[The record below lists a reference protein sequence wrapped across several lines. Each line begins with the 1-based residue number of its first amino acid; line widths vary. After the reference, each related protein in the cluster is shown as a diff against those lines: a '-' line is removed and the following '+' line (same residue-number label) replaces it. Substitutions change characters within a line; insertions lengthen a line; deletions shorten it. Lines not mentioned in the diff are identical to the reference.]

1 MPREDSCGRWP
12 GSATSISSDSG
23 GATGGREV
31 DVYKNPGQ
39 ITIIMAQRKGTP
51 MTAATTTNST
61 RLVRELLDA
70 ISETATALLAL
81 SDEDL
86 AHACSHGCA
95 LGGDIRRLIIHNT
108 GHDREHA
115 GNLASARARARRVQ
129 ESELAN
135 LLRDWLHARA
145 DLVGELMGADDELI
159 EAKSSDEGW
168 SIREHVEHVI
178 YWERDS
184 IACAIEEA
192 RT

>member
-1 MPREDSCGRWP
+1 MCLNR
-12 GSATSISSDSG
+12 
-23 GATGGREV
+23 
-31 DVYKNPGQ
+31 GQ
-39 ITIIMAQRKGTP
+39 ASIIMAHKKGTT
-51 MTAATTTNST
+51 MTTATTTNST
-61 RLVRELLDA
+61 KLVRELLDS
-70 ISETATALLAL
+70 ITETTTALLAL
-81 SDEDL
+81 SDQDL

-95 LGGDIRRLIIHNT
+95 LGGDIRRLMIHNT

-145 DLVGELMGADDELI
+145 DLVGELMGADDGLI
-159 EAKSSDEGW
+159 EAKSGDDGW
-168 SIREHVEHVI
+168 SMREHVEHVI

-184 IACAIEEA
+184 IAVAIEEA